1 MKALAYYVSRSN
13 QQRRRNKLCQ
23 MQFNYDKQ
31 SETRRHVRIKV
42 GVGPI
47 DTGQTTDWLC
57 YRHLANDVK
66 NQRTAYFSHVSVTQS
81 VTTHANEPQDLIDY
95 YSIVLVLFI
104 VFLLLY
110 VSLFVLILVHI

>member
-66 NQRTAYFSHVSVTQS
+66 NQRTAYFSHVQS
-81 VTTHANEPQDLIDY
+81 RSQSPPMQMSHK
-95 YSIVLVLFI
+95 
-104 VFLLLY
+104 
-110 VSLFVLILVHI
+110 IL